1 MSHEQ
6 TTTEQQQQQQHKDLA
21 TGIPDPEV
29 VPKAKRRQFTAKYKL
44 RIVREAD
51 ACTEPGQIGSLL
63 RREGLYSS
71 YLTKWRQQ
79 REDGQLQA
87 LSSKKRGRK
96 PEDPSVE
103 ELAQLQRENK
113 RCNARSGRTR
123 VLISTMPCP
132 PATMLAKASSSLSI
146 GRWSMTFCRMC
157 TCCSTGFQRRF
168 CRMSTPI
175 TARLARLE
183 NSV

>member
-6 TTTEQQQQQQHKDLA
+6 TTTEQQQQQEQKDLA
-21 TGIPDPEV
+21 TRVPDPEV
-29 VPKAKRRQFTAKYKL
+29 VPKAKRRQFSAKYKL

-71 YLTKWRQQ
+71 YLSKWRQQ

-87 LSSKKRGRK
+87 LSSKKRGSK

-103 ELAQLQRENK
+103 ELAQLQRENE
-113 RCNARSGRTR
+113 
-123 VLISTMPCP
+123 
-132 PATMLAKASSSLSI
+132 
-146 GRWSMTFCRMC
+146 
-157 TCCSTGFQRRF
+157 
-168 CRMSTPI
+168 
-175 TARLARLE
+175 RLRARLE
-183 NSV
+183 QAEIIIDVQKKLSKLLGLTTDTTESNGNGS

>member
-6 TTTEQQQQQQHKDLA
+6 TTTEQQQQQQEQQQKDLA
-21 TGIPDPEV
+21 TRIPDPEV

-51 ACTEPGQIGSLL
+51 VCTEPGQIGSLL

-71 YLTKWRQQ
+71 YLSKWRQQ
-79 REDGQLQA
+79 REEGQLQA

-103 ELAQLQRENK
+103 ELAQLQRENE
-113 RCNARSGRTR
+113 
-123 VLISTMPCP
+123 
-132 PATMLAKASSSLSI
+132 
-146 GRWSMTFCRMC
+146 
-157 TCCSTGFQRRF
+157 
-168 CRMSTPI
+168 
-175 TARLARLE
+175 RLRARLE
-183 NSV
+183 QAEIIIDVQKKLSQLLGLTTDTTESGENAS

>member
-1 MSHEQ
+1 M
-6 TTTEQQQQQQHKDLA
+6 
-21 TGIPDPEV
+21 
-29 VPKAKRRQFTAKYKL
+29 VPKAKRRQFTAEYKL

-71 YLTKWRQQ
+71 YLSKWRQQ

-103 ELAQLQRENK
+103 ELAQLQRENE
-113 RCNARSGRTR
+113 
-123 VLISTMPCP
+123 
-132 PATMLAKASSSLSI
+132 
-146 GRWSMTFCRMC
+146 
-157 TCCSTGFQRRF
+157 
-168 CRMSTPI
+168 
-175 TARLARLE
+175 RLRARLE
-183 NSV
+183 QAEIIIDVQKKLSKLLGLTTDTTESDESRS

>member
-6 TTTEQQQQQQHKDLA
+6 TTKDQQQPQQEQKELA
-21 TGIPDPEV
+21 TRIPDPEV

-71 YLTKWRQQ
+71 YLSKWRQQ
-79 REDGQLQA
+79 QEEGQLQA

-103 ELAQLQRENK
+103 ELAQLQRENE
-113 RCNARSGRTR
+113 
-123 VLISTMPCP
+123 
-132 PATMLAKASSSLSI
+132 
-146 GRWSMTFCRMC
+146 
-157 TCCSTGFQRRF
+157 
-168 CRMSTPI
+168 
-175 TARLARLE
+175 RLRARLE
-183 NSV
+183 QAEIIIDVQKKLSKLLGLTTDTTESNENAS